1 MSRHTPPVKPVRRM
15 TLVVSAIRINAGTQS
30 RATISEATVA
40 EYAEAMIRGDR
51 FPPVIVF
58 QSEEG
63 LILADGFHRVR
74 AAKQA
79 GFDTIS
85 AEIRRGTRL
94 DALKFSLRANHS
106 HGLRRTNEDKRHAV
120 RLALRELS
128 HLSDRMVAGM
138 CGVSVTFVGGVRS
151 ELSISDS
158 SSKRLGKDGKSRNL
172 PIKRTIS
179 PVPSMA
185 DAGPHPLPN
194 GPLDGVER
202 EANEAALRVAQQ
214 LCALEASLKSALRR
228 FPSKRAMFLA
238 LLRKVRG
245 DLGLLEREI
254 TSPL

>member
-1 MSRHTPPVKPVRRM
+1 MRKM
-15 TLVVSAIRINAGTQS
+15 TLVVSSIRANAGTQS

-51 FPPVIVF
+51 FPPVVVF
-58 QSEEG
+58 ESEQG

-74 AAKQA
+74 SAKQA

-94 DALKFSLRANHS
+94 DALRYSLSANHA
-106 HGLRRTNEDKRHAV
+106 HGLRRTNDDKRHAV

-138 CGVSVTFVGGVRS
+138 CGVSVTFVGGVRR
-151 ELSISDS
+151 ELSIADS

-172 PIKRTIS
+172 PTKRTS
-179 PVPSMA
+179 STDQSMS
-185 DAGPHPLPN
+185 DAGTTSLPN
-194 GPLDGVER
+194 GPLNGVER
-202 EANEAALRVAQQ
+202 EAHEAALEVAQQ
-214 LCALEASLKSALRR
+214 LCALEVSIKDALRR
-228 FPSKRAMFLA
+228 FPTKRAMFLA
-238 LLRKVRG
+238 LIRKVRG
-245 DLGLLEREI
+245 DLSLLEREI